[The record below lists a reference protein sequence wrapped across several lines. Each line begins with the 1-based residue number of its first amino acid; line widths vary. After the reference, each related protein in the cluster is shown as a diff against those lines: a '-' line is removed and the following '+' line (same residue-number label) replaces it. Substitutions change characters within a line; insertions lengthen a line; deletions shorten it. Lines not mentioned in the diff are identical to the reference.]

1 MATGSSTLKT
11 IEIQNRKAGHN
22 FAISESVEAG
32 IVLTG
37 AEIKSLRAGGGDLA
51 HAYGKIENGEA
62 WLYSF
67 HIAPYS
73 HGNRANLETE
83 RPRKLLL
90 HRTEI
95 IRFLGQIEK
104 KGSRALVPLKGY
116 LKNGRFKILVGLGTG
131 KTHRDRRQDL
141 IKRQSDREVNRA
153 LADHRRK

>member
-1 MATGSSTLKT
+1 MTGS
-11 IEIQNRKAGHN
+11 
-22 FAISESVEAG
+22 
-32 IVLTG
+32 
-37 AEIKSLRAGGGDLA
+37 EIKSLRAGGGDLA

-90 HRTEI
+90 HRAEI
-95 IRFLGQIEK
+95 ARFLGQIEK

-116 LKNGRFKILVGLGTG
+116 LKGGGLKSTSASAQVKPIGIDA
-131 KTHRDRRQDL
+131 KTSSNARPTA
-141 IKRQSDREVNRA
+141 K
-153 LADHRRK
+153 